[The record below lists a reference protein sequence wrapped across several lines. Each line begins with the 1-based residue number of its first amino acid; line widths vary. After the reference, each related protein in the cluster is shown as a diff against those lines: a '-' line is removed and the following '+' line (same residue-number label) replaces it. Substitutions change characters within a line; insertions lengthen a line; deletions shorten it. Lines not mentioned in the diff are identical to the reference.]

1 MGNGGGLPTWL
12 MTILFAAGI
21 LALVAGVYWLVGRH
35 SPATPSTTVESPA
48 AKPGAATSGWQK
60 FIEVSGL
67 RFVEDPKHKGK
78 ILAKFLVTN
87 HSSGDVSGLAGNVTV
102 WASTKKSEED
112 AQGSFSFITNLD
124 SYESKEVTSPLNTKL
139 KVYELPDWQN
149 MTTDLQITAP
159 ASGGSGL
166 P

>member
-1 MGNGGGLPTWL
+1 MRL
-12 MTILFAAGI
+12 
-21 LALVAGVYWLVGRH
+21 
-35 SPATPSTTVESPA
+35 
-48 AKPGAATSGWQK
+48 
-60 FIEVSGL
+60 
-67 RFVEDPKHKGK
+67 VEDPKHKGK
-78 ILAKFLVTN
+78 VLAKFLVVN
-87 HSSGDVSGLAGNVTV
+87 HSSSDVSGLAGNVTI

-139 KVYELPDWQN
+139 KIYELPDWQN